1 MEKQVVRLS
10 LATKFRLLLGLAVLT
25 IIAAAMGAPWYFLE
39 LLSDQGI
46 ERPGAELTRLRVN
59 EWMQEHMQKNDSPS
73 RLAQLYT
80 MNAEL
85 SERRGPSVIPLGPD
99 HAPNPLL
106 STEASRAARAFRDN
120 PNQDTAVGKTRDR
133 DGRLVYRCYRA
144 VRVNE
149 KCLACHGNSTAIDAA
164 MRFEPDTL
172 VAVAE
177 VTVPDTAA
185 AEPMTWWA
193 RGAFIVGVSM
203 AALLAFI
210 LFSII
215 TQRLVLR
222 PVRHL
227 HKVTGK
233 VAEGDLSVRTAL
245 STGDEL
251 QRLGQ
256 SFNDMLDAI
265 NSQHEQLRNA
275 NRALDLKLSELA
287 EANVTLFQANKVK
300 SEFLASV
307 SHELR
312 TPLNS
317 IIGFADLLAETG
329 DERNRRYAVNII
341 TSAKNLLGMINDLL
355 DLAKIEAGK
364 ADVRFNKVSLSDVC
378 QTLVALLKPL
388 ADQQQLC
395 LESRIDEDLPL
406 IVTDSGKLQQI
417 LYNLLS
423 NALKFTPP
431 GGEVVLA
438 AALRSRRGG
447 AASADEVVVS
457 VTDTGPGIPEADQ
470 EHIFEKF
477 YQVDR
482 SLTKQAQGT
491 GLGLAIARELSLLL
505 GGRLT
510 VKSTPGKGAVFSLTL
525 PLDAQAAATKRFAP
539 AGEGASQDHPVAE
552 GSP

>member
-1 MEKQVVRLS
+1 MARQVVRIS
-10 LATKFRLLLGLAVLT
+10 LATKFRLLLGVAVLT

-59 EWMQEHMQKNDSPS
+59 EWMQEHMRQGDTPS

-80 MNAEL
+80 MNEEL
-85 SERRGPSVIPLGPD
+85 SQRRGPSVIRLRPD
-99 HAPNPLL
+99 LAQNPLL
-106 STEASRAARAFRDN
+106 STEAARAARAFAEN
-120 PNQDTAVGKTRDR
+120 PDQDTAVGKTKDR
-133 DGRLVYRCYRA
+133 SGRPVYRCYRA

-149 KCLACHGNSTAIDAA
+149 KCLACHGRETATRAA
-164 MRFEPDTL
+164 MLLQPDTL

-177 VTVPDTAA
+177 VTVPDTAS

-193 RGAFIVGVSM
+193 RGAFIVGVAM
-203 AALLAFI
+203 AGLLAFI

-287 EANVTLFQANKVK
+287 EANVTLFNANKVK

-329 DERNRRYAVNII
+329 EERNRRYAANII

-388 ADQQQLC
+388 ADQQQLS
-395 LESRIDEDLPL
+395 LEAKIEEALPL

-431 GGEVVLA
+431 GGEVVLSA
-438 AALRSRRGG
+438 AVRIRRSAGQT
-447 AASADEVVVS
+447 SDEVAVS
-457 VTDTGPGIPEADQ
+457 VADTGPGIPEADQ

-491 GLGLAIARELSLLL
+491 GLGLAIAKELSLLL
-505 GGRLT
+505 GGRLM
-510 VKSTPGKGAVFSLTL
+510 VKSTPGKGAVFTL
-525 PLDAQAAATKRFAP
+525 IVPLDAEAAAARRFAP
-539 AGEGASQDHPVAE
+539 AGDNAAQDRPAPDGAP
-552 GSP
+552 